1 MLTSINQKQ
10 NKKVSFSNAVPVI
23 INQFRK
29 PNTKCSC
36 FFIHSKKP
44 NKKSFPITKKST
56 KNIVPVSISTLSSIS
71 CSGVT
76 HAEKSVFKLFY
87 KFFNIFRSLITETVT
102 ETSDG
107 KVIGSMTS
115 LPTGGNLPVVTLRV
129 DTKYPIRFLV
139 DTGAA
144 RSLMRKEYA
153 ALFPLDKT
161 ETGELVAANNTAIDV
176 LGTTNLNVQI
186 AEKLYPFSFVLADTT
201 SNILGFDFIKRY
213 GVALITDET
222 GFYMKPTKGG
232 LNMHELCANTNSVML
247 LPTFDHNHEVIYQAV
262 TQPHL
267 KDGIE
272 EIPVERW

>member
-1 MLTSINQKQ
+1 M
-10 NKKVSFSNAVPVI
+10 
-23 INQFRK
+23 
-29 PNTKCSC
+29 
-36 FFIHSKKP
+36 
-44 NKKSFPITKKST
+44 
-56 KNIVPVSISTLSSIS
+56 
-71 CSGVT
+71 
-76 HAEKSVFKLFY
+76 FKLFY
-87 KFFNIFRSLITETVT
+87 KTFNIFRSLITETVT

-267 KDGIE
+267 KDGMRKFLSKGSNFPVAGNANIKLCHENDMTTYLFNQNDPRILDVKDERIQPSGEVVALVSSAEKQE
-272 EIPVERW
+272 EV